1 MFKESFWAIVPALIA
16 IIIALISKEVY
27 ISLFIGI
34 VFGAMLIVEF
44 NVLKGFSK
52 VIELFTNGMGFD
64 TSDMSNSSIYNFSI
78 VLFLVLLGILV
89 VLVNRSGGAR
99 AYGNWSSKTFKSRKA
114 VMGATIGLGAIISV
128 DDYFNNLTVGSIM
141 VPVTD
146 SHRISRAKLAYL
158 IDSIAA
164 PICIICPISSWAV
177 AVSGV
182 VHKEGFSGF
191 NTFLQ
196 TIPYNLYAIFT
207 ICLLLILTITGK
219 DYGKMK
225 KYERSALEGND
236 ISVNPDS
243 QMEELIGIKQSEK
256 GRVFDLV
263 VPIVVLVIVSIFFM
277 LYTGGLFDG
286 SSTIMQAFGNCDSGI
301 SLCVGAIFAIFSCF
315 LLYIPRKV
323 MRFKE
328 FTKCFVDGFKSMVP
342 AVMILVLAWTLNCVC
357 QELGINTF
365 VNRVVSDNINLGFI
379 PAIFFLFALG
389 LGFATGTSWG
399 TFSILIPLVVTITKV
414 DSELTIIAIAAVLS
428 GAVCGDHVSPISDTT
443 ILASSGSKCNHII
456 HVSTQMPYAFLVAG
470 SSLVGFIVAGF
481 TENIW
486 LTLLVTAVL
495 LGGGFSLITFLSS
508 RKEKKEI
515 ENEKNSAL

>member
-16 IIIALISKEVY
+16 IIFALISKEVY

-34 VFGAMLIVEF
+34 VVGAFLIVDLH
-44 NVLKGFSK
+44 VLDAFTKT
-52 VIELFTNGMGFD
+52 IELFTNGLGFD
-64 TSDMSNSSIYNFSI
+64 TSDLSNSSIYNFSI
-78 VLFLVLLGILV
+78 ILFLVLLGILV
-89 VLVNRSGGAR
+89 VLVNRSGGAKS
-99 AYGNWSSKTFKSRKA
+99 YGDWSSRTFKSRKS

-146 SHRISRAKLAYL
+146 SHKISRAKLAYL

-182 VHKEGFSGF
+182 AKDSGLSGF
-191 NTFLQ
+191 TTFIQ
-196 TIPYNLYAIFT
+196 TIPFNLYALFT
-207 ICLLLILTITGK
+207 IALLLILTFTGK

-225 KYERSALEGND
+225 KYETSALEGND
-236 ISVNPDS
+236 ESINQDVNDDLL
-243 QMEELIGIKQSEK
+243 QKVVQSEK
-256 GRVFDLV
+256 GKVIDLV
-263 VPIVVLVIVSIFFM
+263 IPIVVLVVVSLFFM
-277 LYTGGLFDG
+277 LYTGGLFSG
-286 SSTIMQAFGNCDSGI
+286 TSTIMEAFGNCDSGI
-301 SLCVGAIFAIFSCF
+301 SLCVGALFAILTC
-315 LLYIPRKV
+315 LLMYLPRKI
-323 MRFKE
+323 MTFKE

-365 VNRVVSDNINLGFI
+365 VNNVVKDNVNLGFI

-399 TFSILIPLVVTITKV
+399 TFSILIPLVVTITSS
-414 DSELTIIAIAAVLS
+414 DPRLTIIAISAILS

-456 HVSTQMPYAFLVAG
+456 HVQTQMPYALLVAL
-470 SSLVGFIVAGF
+470 SSLIGFIVAGF
-481 TENIW
+481 SKNLW
-486 LTLLVTAVL
+486 LTLLVTSVI
-495 LGGGFSLITFLSS
+495 LGGGFVLTIYLSDK
-508 RKEKKEI
+508 KEKKI
-515 ENEKNSAL
+515 ENKNE